1 MSNTAGISHIYLQPR
16 GEGHDDTM
24 QGQTEVALGPSL
36 NKQRLEGAD
45 FGVPEG
51 GEREGDSRSR
61 EEGAVGLF
69 ESFPRLGGNGRRL
82 LADKQCLVV
91 G

>member
-1 MSNTAGISHIYLQPR
+1 
-16 GEGHDDTM
+16 M
-24 QGQTEVALGPSL
+24 QGQREVALGPSV

-45 FGVPEG
+45 FGVQEG
-51 GEREGDSRSR
+51 GECGGDSRSR

-69 ESFPRLGGNGRRL
+69 ESFPRLEGNGRWL

>member
-24 QGQTEVALGPSL
+24 QCQTEVALGPSL

-69 ESFPRLGGNGRRL
+69 ESFPRLGGNGRWL
-82 LADKQCLVV
+82 PVDKFCLVV

>member
-1 MSNTAGISHIYLQPR
+1 
-16 GEGHDDTM
+16 M
-24 QGQTEVALGPSL
+24 QGQREVALGPSV

-45 FGVPEG
+45 FGVQEG
-51 GEREGDSRSR
+51 GECGGDSRSR
-61 EEGAVGLF
+61 VEGAIGLF

-82 LADKQCLVV
+82 PVDKFCLVV